1 MIFINLHSEKKI
13 MFQKIKNLLMLI
25 AALAVVL
32 PTQAQDDATERRA
45 QKGSAIQLSLKNIP
59 TEDMATVTS
68 EYTVNR
74 GDGTITLPYLKNRI
88 RVEGMTARDIEAV
101 VRNNYVAQEI
111 YSDPIVQVQLGGK
124 NEVPVDTR
132 FIQVAGFVGR
142 KSNLPYREGIT
153 LIEALLEC
161 GDITD
166 YGSRKIQITRGTVTR
181 TYDYFSA
188 RDRNIRL
195 LPKDVIFVPR
205 RPAFEGR
212 PSTVGP

>member
-1 MIFINLHSEKKI
+1 M
-13 MFQKIKNLLMLI
+13 QKITRWLFVI
-25 AALAVVL
+25 AALFAVVQPL
-32 PTQAQDDATERRA
+32 TAQDNSTEPRA
-45 QKGSAIQLSLKNIP
+45 VKGGHIQVALKNIP
-59 TEDMATVTS
+59 AEDVANVTA

-74 GDGTITLPYLKNRI
+74 GDGTISLPYLSGRI
-88 RVEGMTARDIEAV
+88 RVEGMTARDIESI
-101 VRNNYVAQEI
+101 VRSSYISQQI
-111 YSDPIVQVQLGGK
+111 YSDPIVQISLGAK
-124 NEVPVDTR
+124 NEVPVETR
-132 FIQVAGFVGR
+132 FVQVSGYVG
-142 KSNLPYREGIT
+142 KKANLPYREGMT
-153 LIEALLEC
+153 LIEALLEA

-212 PSTVGP
+212 PSSVGP

>member
-1 MIFINLHSEKKI
+1 MLQKMKI
-13 MFQKIKNLLMLI
+13 VVLLC
-25 AALAVVL
+25 AALLAAL
-32 PTQAQDDATERRA
+32 PAAAQDDATERRA
-45 QKGSAIQLSLKNIP
+45 EKGSVIQVILKNIP
-59 TEDMATVTS
+59 AEDAASVNS
-68 EYTVNR
+68 EYTVSR
-74 GDGTITLPYLKNRI
+74 GDGTIALPYLKNRLHVQGL
-88 RVEGMTARDIEAV
+88 RARDIEEI
-101 VRNNYVAQEI
+101 VRSQYVAQEI
-111 YSDPIVQVQLGGK
+111 YADPIVQVALGGK
-124 NEVPVDTR
+124 NDVPVDTR
-132 FIQVAGFVGR
+132 YIQVAGFVAK
-142 KSNLPYREGIT
+142 KSNLQYREGMT

-166 YGSRKIQITRGTVTR
+166 YGSRKIQITRGNVTR

>member
-1 MIFINLHSEKKI
+1 
-13 MFQKIKNLLMLI
+13 MFQKLKIVVMLC
-25 AALAVVL
+25 AALLAAL
-32 PTQAQDDATERRA
+32 PTSAQDDATERRA
-45 QKGSAIQLSLKNIP
+45 EKGSVIQVILKNIP
-59 TEDMATVTS
+59 AEDAASVS
-68 EYTVNR
+68 SQYTVSR
-74 GDGTITLPYLKNRI
+74 GDGTIALPYLKNRLHVQGL
-88 RVEGMTARDIEAV
+88 RARDIEDI
-101 VRNNYVAQEI
+101 VRSQYVAQEI
-111 YSDPIVQVQLGGK
+111 YADPIVQVTLGNG
-124 NEVPVDTR
+124 ETPVDTR
-132 FIQVAGFVGR
+132 YIQVAGFVT
-142 KSNLPYREGIT
+142 KKANLPYREGIT

-166 YGSRKIQITRGTVTR
+166 YGSRKIQITRGNVTR

>member
-1 MIFINLHSEKKI
+1 MLQKLKI
-13 MFQKIKNLLMLI
+13 VVMLCAVLL
-25 AALAVVL
+25 AAL
-32 PTQAQDDATERRA
+32 PTSAQDDATERRA
-45 QKGSAIQLSLKNIP
+45 EKGSVIQVILKNIP
-59 TEDMATVTS
+59 AEDAASVS
-68 EYTVNR
+68 SQYTVSR
-74 GDGTITLPYLKNRI
+74 GDGTIALPYLKNRLHVQGL
-88 RVEGMTARDIEAV
+88 RARDIEDM
-101 VRNNYVAQEI
+101 VRTQYVAQEI
-111 YSDPIVQVQLGGK
+111 YADPIVQVTLGSG
-124 NEVPVDTR
+124 ETPVDTR
-132 FIQVAGFVGR
+132 FIQVAGFVA
-142 KSNLPYREGIT
+142 KKANLPYREGIT

-166 YGSRKIQITRGTVTR
+166 YGSRKIQITRGNVTR

>member
-1 MIFINLHSEKKI
+1 MNGIMKKVCRW
-13 MFQKIKNLLMLI
+13 LLV
-25 AALAVVL
+25 ATALLTVSL
-32 PTQAQDDATERRA
+32 PAMAQDDSTEA
-45 QKGSAIQLSLKNIP
+45 KAVKGGRIQVALKNIP
-59 TEDMATVTS
+59 SEDVANVSS

-74 GDGTITLPYLKNRI
+74 GDGTITLPYLSGRI
-88 RVEGMTARDIEAV
+88 RVEGMTARDIESI
-101 VRNNYVAQEI
+101 VRSRYIAQQI
-111 YSDPIVQVQLGGK
+111 YADPIVQISLGPK
-124 NEVPVDTR
+124 NEVPVETR
-132 FIQVAGFVGR
+132 FVQVSGYVG
-142 KSNLPYREGIT
+142 KKANLPYREGMT
-153 LIEALLEC
+153 LIEALLEA

-212 PSTVGP
+212 PSSVGP